1 MRRGLLWIIF
11 GVCVTIGFGAMGW
24 ISLTVLRLDRQ
35 AQVEE
40 NVRLA
45 LWRMDSA
52 LSPLI
57 AQETARPYFAYS
69 PFIRTQRAYTKAFS
83 EVEVMIPSPLLAQ
96 DSPLIR
102 LHFDFAAD
110 GVLTCPQV
118 PVGNQCDIAVARNY
132 TTRAHIDE
140 ASAALAELSKVVAAD
155 ELLARLPP
163 EMTSTPW
170 PIQMPLPQ
178 VTVNANEPPVSQQAQ
193 RDFNEFQ
200 ARAASNSSIQ
210 NYDYGAN
217 RLAQRNAAAKEVR
230 EGPLRPIWVK
240 GQLLLARRVNI
251 DGKDHVQGCW
261 LKWPEIRQSLLENVR
276 DLLPTANLLPSEDE
290 SQDKQRRMLA
300 AIPARLEAGAFP
312 TQLTNFSSPI
322 RITLLVAWAC
332 VALGSGAV
340 ALLLWGAISLSE
352 RRGAFVSA
360 VTHELRTPL
369 TTLSM
374 YSEMLEQGMVP
385 DEKRRQQ
392 YLTTLRAEANRLGH
406 LVENVLAYSR
416 IERGRADG
424 RIQTI
429 AIPELID
436 AVKERLGERA
446 KQAGMELAIELPPEA
461 AALAVR
467 ADASAVEQILFNL
480 VDNAGKYAASATD
493 KRIHLA
499 AQKNG
504 SAAVIRL
511 ADHGPGISRKESRK
525 LFRPFSKS
533 VREAANSAPGV
544 GLGLALCRRL
554 ARQMRGDLKLEDTNG
569 GASFVLTLP
578 LADR

>member
-83 EVEVMIPSPLLAQ
+83 EVEVMIPSPLLVQ
-96 DSPLIR
+96 DSPLVR
-102 LHFDFAAD
+102 LHFDYGPD
-110 GVLTCPQV
+110 GTLTSPQV
-118 PVGNQCDIAVARNY
+118 PLGNQCDIAVARNY
-132 TTRAHIDE
+132 TTREHIGD
-140 ASAALAELSKVVAAD
+140 ASSALEEMRKIVGAK
-155 ELLARLPP
+155 ELLAKLPP
-163 EMTSTPW
+163 DTTPTAW
-170 PIQMPLPQ
+170 PMPMPQ
-178 VTVNANEPPVSQQAQ
+178 VTANANEPPISQQAQ

-210 NYDYGAN
+210 NYDYGTN
-217 RLAQRNAAAKEVR
+217 RLAQRNVTANQVR
-230 EGPLRPIWVK
+230 EGPLKPLWMN
-240 GQLLLARRVNI
+240 GELLLARRVNI
-251 DGKDHVQGCW
+251 DGKEHVQGCW
-261 LKWPEIRQSLLENVR
+261 LEWAAIRSTLLDNVR
-276 DLLPTANLLPSEDE
+276 DLLPAANLLPSETDAT
-290 SQDKQRRMLA
+290 DKQRRMLA
-300 AIPARLEAGAFP
+300 AIPARLEPGAFP
-312 TQLTNFSSPI
+312 TQLTNFTSPI
-322 RITLLVAWAC
+322 RITLLVAWIC

-429 AIPELID
+429 PIPELID

-446 KQAGMELAIELPPEA
+446 KQAGMELAIELPPEVQSMA
-461 AALAVR
+461 IM

-511 ADHGPGISRKESRK
+511 ADHGPGISRKEARK

-533 VREAANSAPGV
+533 AREAANSAPGV

-554 ARQMRGDLKLEDTNG
+554 ARQMRGDLRLEESNG